1 MASEKRVLL
10 VDDDDD
16 ILSQLEMVIG
26 KEYRVSTAMS
36 GSECL
41 AAVKAQKPDIVVLDV
56 IMDNMGDGLETAK
69 TLKESPETADIPVI
83 MLTSVNESYD
93 FRAQVGDDYYPK
105 NKWLDKPVKPEAV
118 LKEIKALIG

>member
-1 MASEKRVLL
+1 MASEKRVQL

-26 KEYRVSTAMS
+26 REYRVSTAMS

-41 AAVKAQKPDIVVLDV
+41 AAVKAQKPDIIVLDV

-69 TLKESPETADIPVI
+69 TLKEAPDTADIPVI

-93 FRAQVGDDYYPK
+93 FHAQVGDDYYPK

>member
-1 MASEKRVLL
+1 MALMKRVLL

-16 ILSQLEMVIG
+16 ILTQLELVIG
-26 KEYRVSTAMS
+26 KEYLVTTAMS

-41 AAVKAQKPDIVVLDV
+41 ASVAQEKPDIIVLDV

-69 TLKESPETADIPVI
+69 TLKESPDTAAIPVI

-118 LKEIKALIG
+118 LKEIKLLIG

>member
-1 MASEKRVLL
+1 MASAKRVLL

-16 ILSQLEMVIG
+16 ILTQLELVIG
-26 KEYRVSTAMS
+26 REYQVKTAMS

-41 AAVKAQKPDIVVLDV
+41 AAVAEEKPDIIVLDV

-93 FRAQVGDDYYPK
+93 FRAQVGDGYYPK

>member
-41 AAVKAQKPDIVVLDV
+41 AAVKAQKPDIIVLDV

-69 TLKESPETADIPVI
+69 TLKESPDTADIPVI

>member
-26 KEYRVSTAMS
+26 REYRVSTAMS

-41 AAVKAQKPDIVVLDV
+41 AAVKAQKPDIIVLDV
-56 IMDNMGDGLETAK
+56 IMDNIGDGLETAK
-69 TLKESPETADIPVI
+69 TLKESPDTADIPVI

>member
-1 MASEKRVLL
+1 MGNTKRILL

-16 ILSQLEMVIG
+16 ILSQLELVIG
-26 KEYRVSTAMS
+26 KEYEVATAMS

-41 AAVKAQKPDIVVLDV
+41 AAVAAQKPDLIVLDV
-56 IMDNMGDGLETAK
+56 IMDNLGDGLETAK
-69 TLKESPETADIPVI
+69 KLKESPETADIPVI

-93 FRAQVGDDYYPK
+93 FRTQVDSGYYP
-105 NKWLDKPVKPEAV
+105 NNRWLDKPVKPDTV